1 MYMEKEKK
9 KNQQVLHLNGNLG
22 SPRDAE
28 LATAFVSVA
37 NFQLTSSIEN
47 WSGKHLQSSISL
59 CRFNGYQS
67 SALTSFEDL
76 SPTLGKLN

>member
-1 MYMEKEKK
+1 MYVEKEKK
-9 KNQQVLHLNGNLG
+9 NQVLHLNGNLG
-22 SPRDAE
+22 SPRDAD

-47 WSGKHLQSSISL
+47 WSGKHLQSNISL
-59 CRFNGYQS
+59 CRFNGHQS

-76 SPTLGKLN
+76 SPTSRKLN